1 MQKPIY
7 LVDGSGY
14 IFRAFY
20 AIPNLATKSG
30 FPTNALFGFMKML
43 AKLIGDI
50 GSHHVVVVFDAGRDT
65 FRKELYPAYKANRND
80 PPEELVQQF
89 PFFRPLAS
97 ALGLPVM
104 DCPGFE
110 ADDVIATLASKLSS
124 EGQSV
129 VVVTA
134 DKDLMQ
140 LVSDTVTLWDTMRD
154 KKVGRAE
161 VIEKFGVP
169 PERVTDALAL
179 IGDTS
184 DNIPGAKGLGPK
196 TAAQILDLYSSI
208 EEILEAT
215 GEIKENSK
223 IRNRQKIA
231 EVLQQDAEL
240 VRLSKVLAT
249 VKADVPLDIL
259 LNGERRKIQEL
270 TCEELIN
277 ACQRRVPHTE
287 ELKELAD
294 KFEFTSF
301 LKNIDHLNQVAPE
314 MHKFKFTTIYAD
326 NFNDWVKNF
335 KDHRLFALDTET
347 DSLDTLSAN
356 LIGVSIAWNDQ
367 EAFYI
372 PLGHVSTPRSQ
383 VSLDTF
389 LSECKEHLESPNVG
403 KIGQNLKFDLQVFK
417 KHGIELK
424 GIVFDTMVAAY
435 LLHPDRRG
443 YGLDQLAKELLS
455 YTTVP
460 YKDVVEGLENF
471 SQVTVEK
478 ATEYAAEDA
487 IVAFKLEQ
495 QLHPRIVAENLQSL
509 FEDIEMPLVSILGK
523 MESQGILI
531 NSEYFKELSQEF
543 ETRLLELEK
552 RAEECAGERFN
563 LNSPKQLATILFEK
577 LELPTKGLKKT
588 KTGISTDSGVLETL
602 SHSHPLPG
610 ILLEYRTLSKLKSTF
625 VDALLEQIS
634 PVTGRLHTKFLQVA
648 TGTGRLSSAEPNLQN
663 IPVQGAEGGRIRAGF
678 IAPKDCVLISAD
690 YSQIELRVLAHMSG
704 DENLCKA
711 FLRGEDIHERT
722 ARLILS
728 KTPAEEVTPDER
740 RIGKTINFGVV
751 YGMSGFRLARELG
764 FSPIEGQRF
773 INEYFAQFPKVKVLF
788 EKLELEGKET
798 GEVRTIYGRRR
809 ILREIDASTRD
820 PGFLTRVATN
830 APLQG
835 TAADLVKLAM
845 IKVTRI
851 LGQELPSV
859 KLLLQ
864 IHDELLFECP
874 ESLAEK
880 AVDMIRTAMEG
891 VVSDGATPWGF
902 PLKVDVGIGKN
913 WTEAQG

>member
-1 MQKPIY
+1 MQKPVY

-30 FPTNALFGFMKML
+30 FPTNALYGFVKML
-43 AKLIGDI
+43 AKLIGDV
-50 GSHHVVVVFDAGRDT
+50 GSHHVVVVFDSGRDT

-80 PPEELVQQF
+80 PPPELVQQF

-97 ALGLPVM
+97 ALGLPVV
-104 DCPGFE
+104 DCPGYE
-110 ADDVIATLASKLSS
+110 ADDVIATISTKLAS
-124 EGQSV
+124 EGQTV

-140 LVSDTVTLWDTMRD
+140 LVSDTVSLWDTMRD
-154 KKVGRAE
+154 KRVGRAE

-196 TAAQILDLYSSI
+196 TAAQILELYSSV
-208 EEILEAT
+208 EETLAASA
-215 GEIKENSK
+215 EIRENSK

-231 EVLQQDAEL
+231 EVLEQDAEL
-240 VRLSKVLAT
+240 IRLSKVLAT
-249 VKADVPLDIL
+249 VKADVPLDIIL
-259 LNGERRKIQEL
+259 DGEHRKIDDLSCQEVVNACKRRKPHN
-270 TCEELIN
+270 EEL
-277 ACQRRVPHTE
+277 R
-287 ELKELAD
+287 ELAE
-294 KFEFTSF
+294 KFEFTSI
-301 LKNIDHLNQVAPE
+301 LQGLDHLNDIGKEPT
-314 MHKFKFTTIYAD
+314 KFKCSTIYA
-326 NFNDWVKNF
+326 
-335 KDHRLFALDTET
+335 KDFPQWLESFRGQTRFSLDTET

-356 LIGVSIAWNDQ
+356 LVGVSIAWNNA

-372 PLGHVSTPRSQ
+372 PMGHTNSPYPQVTIEDFVSA
-383 VSLDTF
+383 
-389 LSECKEHLESPNVG
+389 CKGHLENPEIG
-403 KIGQNLKFDLQVFK
+403 KIGQNLKFDQQVFK
-417 KHGIELK
+417 RCGIELD

-443 YGLDQLAKELLS
+443 YGLDQLAKELLD
-455 YTTVP
+455 YTTMP
-460 YKDVVEGLENF
+460 YKQVVEGLDNF
-471 SQVTVEK
+471 SQVSVEK

-487 IVAFKLEQ
+487 IVAFQLEQ
-495 QLHPRIVAENLQSL
+495 QLHPRIIEENLQL
-509 FEDIEMPLVSILGK
+509 LLEEIEMPLVSILSQ
-523 MESQGILI
+523 MESRGILLDT
-531 NSEYFKELSQEF
+531 EYFQDLSREF
-543 ETRLLELEK
+543 ETRLIDLER
-552 RAEECAGERFN
+552 RAEEYAGERFN
-563 LNSPKQLATILFEK
+563 LNSPKQLAAILFEK
-577 LELPTKGLKKT
+577 LQLPTKGLKKT

-610 ILLEYRTLSKLKSTF
+610 VLLEYRTISKLKSTF

-634 PVTGRLHTKFLQVA
+634 PVTGRLHTKFLQAA
-648 TGTGRLSSAEPNLQN
+648 TGTGRLSSSEPNLQN

-678 IAPKDCVLISAD
+678 IAPPDNVLISAD

-704 DENLCKA
+704 DENLSDA

-728 KTPAEEVTPDER
+728 KGLDEEVTSEER

-764 FSPIEGQRF
+764 FSPADGQRF
-773 INEYFAQFPKVKVLF
+773 IDEYFAQFPKVKVLF
-788 EKLELEGKET
+788 EKLENEGKEK
-798 GEVRTIYGRRR
+798 GEVRTLYGRRR

-820 PGFLTRVATN
+820 PGFLARVATN

-835 TAADLVKLAM
+835 TAADLVKIAM
-845 IKVTRI
+845 IKVTN
-851 LGQELPSV
+851 LLEQQLPSV

-874 ESLAEK
+874 KALADQAIDLIK
-880 AVDMIRTAMEG
+880 KAMEG
-891 VVSDGATPWGF
+891 VVSEGAMPWAF
-902 PLKVDVGIGKN
+902 PLKVDIGVGKN
-913 WTEAQG
+913 WTEAQE

>member
-43 AKLIGDI
+43 AKLIGGV

-80 PPEELVQQF
+80 PPQELVQQF

-97 ALGLPVM
+97 ALGLPVV
-104 DCPGFE
+104 DCPGYE
-110 ADDVIATLASKLSS
+110 ADDVIATLSKKLSS
-124 EGQSV
+124 QGQPV

-140 LVSDTVTLWDTMRD
+140 MVSETVTLWDTMRD

-196 TAAQILDLYSSI
+196 TAAQILEMYSSI
-208 EEILEAT
+208 DDILAAT
-215 GEIKENSK
+215 ADIRENSK

-231 EVLQQDAEL
+231 DVLEQDADL
-240 VRLSKVLAT
+240 IRLSKVLAT
-249 VKADVPLDIL
+249 VKNDVPLNLL
-259 LNGERRKIQEL
+259 LNGERRNIEDL
-270 TCEELIN
+270 NCDELIN
-277 ACQRRVPHTE
+277 ACRRRKPHTE
-287 ELKELAD
+287 ELLELAD

-301 LKNIDHLNQVAPE
+301 LRDLGHLNHIDKEAN
-314 MHKFKFTTIYAD
+314 KFKFTTIYAE
-326 NFNDWVKNF
+326 NFTDWLQSF
-335 KDHRLFALDTET
+335 KVQTCFSIDTET

-356 LIGVSIAWNDQ
+356 LVGVSIAWSDS

-372 PLGHVSTPRSQ
+372 PLRHTTSPHAQ
-383 VSLDTF
+383 VSIERF
-389 LSECKEHLESPNVG
+389 LMECKESLENPKVG

-417 KHGIELK
+417 RLGVELR

-443 YGLDQLAKELLS
+443 YGLDQLAKELLG
-455 YTTVP
+455 YTTIP
-460 YKDVVEGLENF
+460 YKQVTEGADNF
-471 SQVTVEK
+471 SQVPVEK

-487 IVAFKLEQ
+487 IIAYQLEQ
-495 QLHPRIVAENLQSL
+495 QLHPRIVENSLQAL
-509 FEDIEMPLVSILGK
+509 FNDIEMPLVSILGQ
-523 MESQGILI
+523 MEANGILLDTD
-531 NSEYFKELSQEF
+531 YFRDLSLEF
-543 ETRLLELEK
+543 ETRLLELER
-552 RAEECAGERFN
+552 RAEEYAGERFN
-563 LNSPKQLATILFEK
+563 LNSPKQLAAILFEK
-577 LELPTKGLKKT
+577 LDLPTKGLKKT

-610 ILLEYRTLSKLKSTF
+610 VLLEYRTLSKLKSTF
-625 VDALLEQIS
+625 VDALLDQIS

-648 TGTGRLSSAEPNLQN
+648 TGTGRLSSSEPNLQN

-678 IAPKDCVLISAD
+678 IAPKDSVLISAD

-704 DENLCKA
+704 DENLSEA

-728 KTPAEEVTPDER
+728 KGSDEEVTPDER

-764 FSPIEGQRF
+764 FSPADGQRF

-788 EKLELEGKET
+788 EKLELEGKEK
-798 GEVRTIYGRRR
+798 GEVRTLYGRRR

-820 PGFLTRVATN
+820 PGFLARVATN

-835 TAADLVKLAM
+835 TAADLVKIAM
-845 IKVTRI
+845 IKVSRI
-851 LGQELPSV
+851 LEQQMPTV

-874 ESLAEK
+874 ESLAEEAK
-880 AVDMIRTAMEG
+880 DLIQQAMEG
-891 VVSDGATPWGF
+891 VVSDGAMPWGF
-902 PLKVDVGIGKN
+902 PLKVDIGVGRN
-913 WTEAQG
+913 WTEAQD